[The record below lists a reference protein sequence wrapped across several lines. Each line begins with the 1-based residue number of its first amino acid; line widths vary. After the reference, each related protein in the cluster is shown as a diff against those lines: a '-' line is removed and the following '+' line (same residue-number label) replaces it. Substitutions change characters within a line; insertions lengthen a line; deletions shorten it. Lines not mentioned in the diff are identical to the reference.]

1 MKFINA
7 AGFFPLYV
15 GDVEREIPG
24 WTDGDPLPDG
34 WHQIVETVRPP
45 DENTY
50 QETLNPDPVEGF
62 IPEGCEGIRE
72 NVTTTQHISTV
83 VHNSGSSQW
92 EEVWEPTTT
101 THEEPYSVV
110 AVKKDGEWLTPAQYI
125 AAFNEAS

>member
-34 WHQIVETVRPP
+34 WHQIVEIVRPP

-72 NVTTTQHISTV
+72 
-83 VHNSGSSQW
+83 
-92 EEVWEPTTT
+92 
-101 THEEPYSVV
+101 
-110 AVKKDGEWLTPAQYI
+110 KDAR
-125 AAFNEAS
+125 